1 MCGSK
6 SRSCS
11 SIAKARWQG
20 LAPGHCGFCV
30 PCLIRRASITSAFGT
45 DPTHYTLADLTA
57 RLIDAEVKRIMSD
70 AHGDARRILNDK
82 RDLLEQV
89 TRRLLD
95 IEVMEGDELRAMLGV
110 REATPRASEGSEK
123 TPLPPGIH

>member
-1 MCGSK
+1 
-6 SRSCS
+6 
-11 SIAKARWQG
+11 
-20 LAPGHCGFCV
+20 
-30 PCLIRRASITSAFGT
+30 
-45 DPTHYTLADLTA
+45 
-57 RLIDAEVKRIMSD
+57 LIDAEVKRIMSD
-70 AHGDARRILNDK
+70 AHGNARRILNDK

-110 REATPRASEGSEK
+110 REAAPHAPEGAEK